1 MTASWDRTVADHRAS
16 TRSRIIAAAMAHML
30 EHGMAGASM
39 TAIAESAEVSRPT
52 LYKHFPD
59 VDHIMA
65 AVVEEEFAAF
75 RARVD
80 IELAPDWPAIRK
92 LEALIRLHV
101 QQYGSEPDRLGEGSF
116 EAGISPVVREAVQRQ
131 LADHH
136 ARIVAILQ
144 DGIADGSFRDDLDPD
159 LHAELLQHVLGGLR
173 HTVHRT
179 DRNLEALADDVSA
192 LLLRGLGGSREP
204 GGLQDGVGQ

>member
-1 MTASWDRTVADHRAS
+1 MTASWERTVADHRAS
-16 TRSRIIAAAMAHML
+16 TRARIIAAAMDLML

-39 TAIAESAEVSRPT
+39 TAIAERAEVSRPT

-65 AVVEEEFAAF
+65 GLVEEEFAAF

-80 IELAPDWPAIRK
+80 TELAADWPAVRK

-136 ARIVAILQ
+136 ARIVTILQ
-144 DGIADGSFRDDLDPD
+144 DGIADGSFRSDLDPD

-173 HTVHRT
+173 HTVHRNHH
-179 DRNLEALADDVSA
+179 DLEALADDVSG
-192 LLLRGLGGSREP
+192 LLLRGLSGLSRDA
-204 GGLQDGVGQ
+204 GH

>member
-1 MTASWDRTVADHRAS
+1 MTASWERTVADHRAS
-16 TRSRIIAAAMAHML
+16 TRARIIAAAMDLML

-39 TAIAESAEVSRPT
+39 TAIAERAEVSRPT

-65 AVVEEEFAAF
+65 GLVEQEFAAF

-80 IELAPDWPAIRK
+80 TELAADWPAVRK

-116 EAGISPVVREAVQRQ
+116 EAGISPVVRAAVQRQ

-136 ARIVAILQ
+136 ARIVTILQ
-144 DGIADGSFRDDLDPD
+144 DGIADGSFRSDLDPD

-173 HTVHRT
+173 HTVHRN
-179 DRNLEALADDVSA
+179 DHDLEALADDVSG
-192 LLLRGLGGSREP
+192 LLLRGLS
-204 GGLQDGVGQ
+204 GLPSDAGH